1 MNQIAAYLQEFTPTP
16 GPSPQGGGGLG
27 GNAGES
33 PSPLRGG
40 ARGGGIATQ
49 QSHAIAT
56 LAISLFVAFC
66 LLFALAGFARAEVK
80 IQEVISSKGV
90 KAWLVED
97 YSVPIIAIRFAFD
110 GGSSQDPAGKEGL
123 TNLMSGLFDEGAGDL
138 DSEAFQV
145 RLDDAGAEMG
155 FSEGRD
161 ALYGSM
167 RMLADQKDE
176 AFELLRLAVNQ
187 PRFDQ
192 APIDRI
198 RSQIVSG
205 ILASQRT
212 PEAKAQEMW
221 RKAIYGT
228 HPYARKNDGTAETLA
243 SIKAEDLKAFHKAM
257 FARGNLHVGV
267 VGAIDAETLKG
278 LLDKVFG
285 ELPENATLT
294 PVPDVQLKLDQTIRV
309 PYEQPETS
317 IQMAY
322 PGIARSD
329 PEFFAAFL
337 MNHILGGGTFTSRL
351 FDEVRE
357 KRGLVYNVDSGLATS
372 AHSNA
377 LTISTATR
385 SDRAGETLKVI
396 QDTVAKMAAEGPT
409 EAELEAAKKYV
420 IGAYAINNLDTSG
433 AIARTLVELQIDKL
447 GIDYMQRRADIIDAV
462 TIDQVKAAAK
472 KLLTAKPAVLILGP
486 DMPGSGG

>member
-1 MNQIAAYLQEFTPTP
+1 MSQTAARAPHALFTHF
-16 GPSPQGGGGLG
+16 L
-27 GNAGES
+27 
-33 PSPLRGG
+33 
-40 ARGGGIATQ
+40 
-49 QSHAIAT
+49 
-56 LAISLFVAFC
+56 VAFC
-66 LLFALAGFARAEVK
+66 LLLALAGFARAEVK
-80 IQEVISSKGV
+80 IQEVVSPKGV

-110 GGSSQDPAGKEGL
+110 GGSSQDPVGKEGL

-138 DSEAFQV
+138 DSEAFQI

-228 HPYARKNDGTAETLA
+228 HPYARKSDGTAETLT
-243 SIKAEDLKAFHKAM
+243 SIKAEDLKALHKDL
-257 FARGNLHVGV
+257 FARDNLHVGV
-267 VGAIDAETLKG
+267 VGAVDAETLKG

-285 ELPENATLT
+285 DLPEKAKLM
-294 PVPDVQLKLDQTIRV
+294 PVPDVQLKLDQTINV

-322 PGIARSD
+322 PGVMRSD

-337 MNHILGGGTFTSRL
+337 MNHVLGGGTFTSWL

-385 SDRAGETLKVI
+385 SDRAAETLKVI
-396 QDTVAKMAAEGPT
+396 QDTVAKMAADGPT

-420 IGAYAINNLDTSG
+420 VGAYAINNLDTSG
-433 AIARTLVELQIDKL
+433 AIARTLVELQMDKL
-447 GIDYMQRRADIIDAV
+447 GVDYIERRADIINAV

-472 KLLTAKPAVLILGP
+472 KLLTAKPAVMILGP
-486 DMPGSGG
+486 ATPGSGG